1 MKNDLEP
8 LASWAVEIDTAEKS
22 SLVLVINGRK
32 VKLPCVT
39 AELLSRALH
48 GRCLELATAGVDT
61 PANLP

>member
-1 MKNDLEP
+1 MKTDLEP

-22 SLVLVINGRK
+22 SLVLLLNGRR
-32 VKLPCVT
+32 VRLPCVT

-48 GRCLELATAGVDT
+48 ERCLELAIGGVDG